1 MLIFWDHLGWGSH
14 VQCSVQFSRSVVS
27 DFLWP
32 HGLRHARP
40 LCPSPLLKFTQTH
53 VHWVSDAIQPSHPLS
68 SPSPPVFN
76 LSQHQGLFTWLSS
89 GGRSQDGGGIGR
101 GDHFLS
107 YKFIKRTIER
117 WTKFT
122 KQLLIASSGH
132 QAPKWLSSSYQVDRL
147 LGVSALASVLPM
159 NIQDW
164 FPLGWTG
171 LILLSKRLSR
181 VSSNT
186 TVQKHQFFATQL
198 SL

>member
-14 VQCSVQFSRSVVS
+14 VQCSVQFSCSVVS

-32 HGLRHARP
+32 HGLQHARP
-40 LCPSPLLKFTQTH
+40 LYPSPLLKFTQTH

-76 LSQHQGLFTWLSS
+76 LSQHQGLFKWLSLA
-89 GGRSQDGGGIGR
+89 GRSQDGRGIGW

-107 YKFIKRTIER
+107 YKFIEKTIER

-132 QAPKWLSSSYQVDRL
+132 QAPKGLSSSHQVAKL

-164 FPLGWTG
+164 FPFGWTG
-171 LILLSKRLSR
+171 LIS
-181 VSSNT
+181 
-186 TVQKHQFFATQL
+186 
-198 SL
+198 